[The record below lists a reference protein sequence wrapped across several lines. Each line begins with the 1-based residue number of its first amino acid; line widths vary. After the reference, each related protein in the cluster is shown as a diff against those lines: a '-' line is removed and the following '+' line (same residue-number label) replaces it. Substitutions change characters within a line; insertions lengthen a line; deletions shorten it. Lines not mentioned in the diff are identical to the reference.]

1 MTCSECSGE
10 LAWVGV
16 TRGTDHFRC
25 LRCGHDVH
33 ALSTPRLGPGQ
44 RFRAVIRWKN
54 EILSFA
60 ELESLRKIA
69 PEARAIPAV
78 DIWERSK
85 RDGWVLGE
93 YMESQIDA
101 LWNQAH
107 ELQLR
112 LDLVLVSECEPEVR
126 PVCMVVVWKTTS
138 PSLEEIVALR
148 KLSEEAAN
156 MPVSAVLKKAREGEW
171 LLGRFWPN
179 RLPEIER
186 RAMEL
191 GLQLRRES

>member
-1 MTCSECSGE
+1 M
-10 LAWVGV
+10 
-16 TRGTDHFRC
+16 
-25 LRCGHDVH
+25 
-33 ALSTPRLGPGQ
+33 
-44 RFRAVIRWKN
+44 
-54 EILSFA
+54 SFA
-60 ELESLRKIA
+60 ELESLRTIS
-69 PEARAIPAV
+69 PEARIIPAGE
-78 DIWERSK
+78 IWERSK
-85 RDGWVLGE
+85 QEGWVLGE

-101 LWNQAH
+101 LWTQAY

-112 LDLVLVSECEPEVR
+112 LDFVLVSEPEPEVR
-126 PVCMVVVWKTTS
+126 PVCMFVVWEKAGPS
-138 PSLEEIVALR
+138 PEEIVALR

-156 MPVSAVLKKAREGEW
+156 MPVSAVLRKARAGEW

>member
-1 MTCSECSGE
+1 MMCSECTGE
-10 LAWVGV
+10 LALVGV

-25 LRCGHDVH
+25 LGCGHDVH
-33 ALSTPRLGPGQ
+33 ALSTPRLGPER
-44 RFRAVIRWKN
+44 RFRAVIRWKD

-69 PEARAIPAV
+69 PEARAIPAGE
-78 DIWERSK
+78 IWERSK
-85 RDGWVLGE
+85 REGWVLGE

-107 ELQLR
+107 ELQLG
-112 LDLVLVSECEPEVR
+112 LDFVLVSEPEPEVR
-126 PVCMVVVWKTTS
+126 PVCMFVVWKKAS
-138 PSLEEIVALR
+138 PSPEEIVALR

>member
-126 PVCMVVVWKTTS
+126 PVCMVVVWK
-138 PSLEEIVALR
+138 
-148 KLSEEAAN
+148 
-156 MPVSAVLKKAREGEW
+156 
-171 LLGRFWPN
+171 
-179 RLPEIER
+179 
-186 RAMEL
+186 
-191 GLQLRRES
+191 